1 MYKTPAPAKYETLL
15 GEMKD
20 YLNKRREIPR
30 PLFERLSKLMY
41 WFNVIPIS
49 PNKDSCGINKLILKL
64 T

>member
-41 WFNVIPIS
+41 
-49 PNKDSCGINKLILKL
+49 
-64 T
+64 